1 MLPPEFRFDVAKA
14 ARALAALAEAEPSA
28 PILLTLAQ
36 VDGDGLGAESEVRLP
51 ASGAAA
57 LLASVGEDQ
66 RFRAGDRTLFVLRV
80 SHAGDLPPGPKESW
94 DYSQDNS
101 KT

>member
-1 MLPPEFRFDVAKA
+1 MLPPEFRFDVVKA
-14 ARALAALAEAEPSA
+14 ARTLSELAAEEPNA

-36 VDGDGLGAESEVRLP
+36 VGAGGMEAESEVRLP

-80 SHAGDLPPGPKESW
+80 SHADSLPLTPKESW